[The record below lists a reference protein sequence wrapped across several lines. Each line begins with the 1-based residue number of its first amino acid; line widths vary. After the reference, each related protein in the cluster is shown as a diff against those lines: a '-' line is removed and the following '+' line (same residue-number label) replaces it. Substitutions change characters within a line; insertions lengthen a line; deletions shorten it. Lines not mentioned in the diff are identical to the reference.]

1 MARATR
7 HDTEELGLKSFILAV
22 WSRMGVC
29 APTYMVLVEALPSV
43 EVSAEGVILDPCEAE
58 GFCLPGSE
66 FRREQML
73 MWCLPRHA
81 LQLEDERQSLLR

>member
-7 HDTEELGLKSFILAV
+7 HDLEELGLNSFILAV
-22 WSRMGVC
+22 WSRIGVC
-29 APTYMVLVEALPSV
+29 APTYMVLVESLPSV
-43 EVSAEGVILDPCEAE
+43 EVLTEVDPCEAE

-73 MWCLPRHA
+73 MWCLPLHA